1 MTHAPSDVAHK
12 TRRLVPEA
20 EILRAALT
28 AFSRHG
34 FEGVSLRSLNADLN
48 VSHNMLTKRY
58 GSKEALWKAA
68 VDDACA
74 RLTRALDRVE
84 DPASSAFDRLHG
96 MIVTF
101 VEAAAHQPDLLRLVN
116 SETTHDSERV
126 THLWTRHIEPT
137 INRFAPLYAQLVE
150 DGTLKGVPLP
160 TVYFM
165 ITAGGTAPW
174 ANPALSARLGH
185 PPDSAAAVRS
195 HAHHVAD
202 LILGGLRTP
211 R

>member
-1 MTHAPSDVAHK
+1 MTHARADVDPR

-20 EILRAALT
+20 EVLHAALT

-34 FEGVSLRSLNADLN
+34 FEGVSLRSLNAELN

-74 RLTRALDRVE
+74 RLTEALDAE
-84 DPASSAFDRLHG
+84 DPAGPPFDRLHG
-96 MIVTF
+96 MITAF

-116 SETTHDSERV
+116 SETTHDSDRV
-126 THLWTRHIEPT
+126 AHLWSRHIEPT
-137 INRFAPLYAQLVE
+137 ITRFAPLYAQLVD
-150 DGTLKGVPLP
+150 DGTLRDVPLP

-185 PPDSAAAVRS
+185 PPDSAAAIRT
-195 HAHHVAD
+195 HARHVAD
-202 LILGGLRTP
+202 LILNGLRTSH
-211 R
+211 

>member
-1 MTHAPSDVAHK
+1 MTYARADGDHK
-12 TRRLVPEA
+12 TRRLVPED
-20 EILRAALT
+20 EVLRAALT

-58 GSKEALWKAA
+58 GSKDALWTAA
-68 VDDACA
+68 VDHACA
-74 RLTRALDRVE
+74 RLTEALDRAE
-84 DPASSAFDRLHG
+84 DPAGTPFDRLHG
-96 MIVTF
+96 MITTF
-101 VEAAAHQPDLLRLVN
+101 VEAAAHQPALLRLVN
-116 SETTHDSERV
+116 SEAAHDSERV

-137 INRFAPLYAQLVE
+137 ITRFAPLYAQLVA
-150 DGTLKGVPLP
+150 DGTLKDVPLP

-174 ANPALSARLGH
+174 ANPALSTRLGH
-185 PPDSAAAVRS
+185 PPDSLRAIRL

-202 LILGGLRTP
+202 LILNGLRTL